1 MIEDSVIKAV
11 QRKLMRRV
19 GSVSLVHNDGIG
31 VQLELQQNASS
42 AASWHKREKKVD
54 FAGLR
59 TQTSGFASFGTQGSR
74 LKLKQGHTRL

>member
-1 MIEDSVIKAV
+1 MFEDSVVQAV
-11 QRKLMRRV
+11 QRKLMCRL
-19 GSVSLVHNDGIG
+19 GSVSLDNIDEIG
-31 VQLELQQNASS
+31 VQVQQNASS

-74 LKLKQGHTRL
+74 FKLKQGHTGL